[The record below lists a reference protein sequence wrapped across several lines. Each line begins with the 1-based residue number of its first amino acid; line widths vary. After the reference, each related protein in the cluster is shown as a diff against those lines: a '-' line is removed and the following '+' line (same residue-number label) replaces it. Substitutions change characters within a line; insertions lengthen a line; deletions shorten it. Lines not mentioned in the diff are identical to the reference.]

1 MNTLIRTEIL
11 KLRTVRGPWLLLAA
25 APLLVLAGVSGLA
38 ISGGDMNKPTAQS
51 GALSHVGL
59 TSLFTVV
66 FGILAVAGEYRH
78 KTIVDT
84 YLSTPARRQV
94 IAAKLAV
101 YTVLGALS
109 GVVCSAVGLA
119 AAASWWADKGLPF
132 GWSNSAMWTTIGGGI
147 AWNAA
152 FAAIGVGLGALV
164 RNLVGAIAL
173 ALAWI
178 ALIEGIVGQLVGNLA
193 RWLPFNAGQ
202 ALGGS
207 PGGSGGGPPGLGSAT
222 LLPRWGGAVVLLV
235 YTIAFAVAAVTTSM
249 RRDVA

>member
-11 KLRTVRGPWLLLAA
+11 KLRTVRGPWLILAA
-25 APLLVLAGVSGLA
+25 APLLVLGGVSGLVM
-38 ISGGDMNKPTAQS
+38 SGGGLNKPTAQS
-51 GALSHVGL
+51 AALAHVGL

-78 KTIVDT
+78 KTIMDT

-94 IAAKLAV
+94 ITAKLAV

-119 AAASWWADKGLPF
+119 AAASWWADKGVSF
-132 GWSNSAMWTTIGGGI
+132 GWSNSAMWTTIGGAI

-178 ALIEGIVGQLVGNLA
+178 ALIEGIVGQLVGSLA

-207 PGGSGGGPPGLGSAT
+207 GSGSGGGPPGIGSAA
-222 LLPRWGGAVVLLV
+222 LLPRWGGAVVLV
-235 YTIAFAVAAVTTSM
+235 GYTIAFAVAAVTTSM

>member
-1 MNTLIRTEIL
+1 MSTLIRTEVL
-11 KLRTVRGPWLLLAA
+11 KLRAVRGPWLLLAA

-109 GVVCSAVGLA
+109 GVICSAVGLA

-164 RNLVGAIAL
+164 RNLVGAIAR
-173 ALAWI
+173 ALARI
-178 ALIEGIVGQLVGNLA
+178 ALIEGIVGQLPGNLA
-193 RWLPFNAGQ
+193 PWLPISAGH
-202 ALGGS
+202 AL
-207 PGGSGGGPPGLGSAT
+207 SGP
-222 LLPRWGGAVVLLV
+222 
-235 YTIAFAVAAVTTSM
+235 
-249 RRDVA
+249 